1 MTWLI
6 VGGGALGS
14 ILAAHLSQAGE
25 DVTVLARGAR
35 ATLLRHAGIRLT
47 GLQDLTVTARIA
59 EDPRALSTADVLV
72 LTVKTYDMESA
83 LEPLRHVRV
92 TSAFSIQ
99 NGVLKD
105 DQLAAA
111 FGRPAVLGA
120 AADFSGEVMPG
131 GTVHFTRNEGL
142 YIGELPHGPSDRVH
156 TITATLQSAGLKAI
170 ASENIRTVEWSKYIG
185 WLALTPL
192 AVLTR
197 LPTYRV
203 LKDRELACLQ
213 TVLAREVAGLAE
225 HLSIPL
231 EDLMSVSPARTLVAE
246 PGGEWVEQARR
257 LGEAMEARAPG
268 HKVSALQDLERGRR
282 LEIEE
287 TFGYAV
293 RKASEMG
300 LQVPSLDACYRLLA
314 GLATSPAS
322 RLAY

>member
-59 EDPRALSTADVLV
+59 EDPRVLSAADVLV

-142 YIGELPHGPSDRVH
+142 YVGELPHGPSDRAQ

-203 LKDRELACLQ
+203 LKDPELARLQ
-213 TVLAREVAGLAE
+213 TVLAREAAGLAE

-231 EDLMSVSPARTLVAE
+231 EDLMSVSPARTLAAE
-246 PGGEWVEQARR
+246 PEGEWVEQARR
-257 LGEAMEARAPG
+257 LGEAMEARVPG

-300 LQVPSLDACYRLLA
+300 LPVPSLDACYRLLA
-314 GLATSPAS
+314 GLS
-322 RLAY
+322 RGAG

>member
-35 ATLLRHAGIRLT
+35 ATLLRQAGIRLT
-47 GLQDLTVTARIA
+47 GLQDFTVTARIA
-59 EDPRALSTADVLV
+59 EDPRELSTADVLV

-83 LEPLRHVRV
+83 LEPLRHVQV

-131 GTVHFTRNEGL
+131 GTVQFTRNEGL
-142 YIGELPHGPSDRVH
+142 YIGELPHGPSDRVR

-203 LKDRELACLQ
+203 LKDPELARLQ
-213 TVLAREVAGLAE
+213 TVLAREAAGLAE
-225 HLSIPL
+225 YLSIPL

-257 LGEAMEARAPG
+257 LGEAMEARVPG

-314 GLATSPAS
+314 GLS
-322 RLAY
+322 RGAG

>member
-1 MTWLI
+1 MRWLI
-6 VGGGALGS
+6 VGAGAMGS

-35 ATLLRHAGIRLT
+35 AKLLRHAGIRLT

-59 EDPRALSTADVLV
+59 EDPRDLATADVLV
-72 LTVKTYDMESA
+72 LTVKTYDTESA

-92 TSAFSIQ
+92 TGAFSIQ
-99 NGVLKD
+99 NGVLKN
-105 DQLAAA
+105 DQLVEV
-111 FGRPAVLGA
+111 FGRSAVLGA
-120 AADFSGEVMPG
+120 AADFSGEVMPD
-131 GTVHFTRNEGL
+131 GTVQFTRNEGL
-142 YIGELPHGPSDRVH
+142 YIGELPHGPSERAR
-156 TITATLQSAGLKAI
+156 TIAAALQSAGLKTI
-170 ASENIRTVEWSKYIG
+170 ASDNIRTVEWSKYIG

-203 LKDRELACLQ
+203 LKDPALARLQ
-213 TVLAREVAGLAE
+213 TVLARESARLAE

-231 EDLMSVSPARTLVAE
+231 ENLLGVSPAETLVTAPE
-246 PGGEWVEQARR
+246 EEWVEQSRR
-257 LGEAMEARAPG
+257 LGEAMEARVSG
-268 HKVSALQDLERGRR
+268 HKVSALQDLERGRP

-300 LQVPSLDACYRLLA
+300 FQIASLDTCYRLMA
-314 GLATSPAS
+314 GLSANA
-322 RLAY
+322 R